1 MVRRGPGTRAAFR
14 GPPCGPWALWSASV
28 ESPNRVLIAAD
39 IEASGIWLISVR
51 AEQNRRT
58 WVDRLGQQLTTD
70 LKVWNDSA
78 DGLFGGRV
86 RPEDRDG
93 DAEAAYYLEAQALAL
108 RVQEKLGTG
117 WEVLWNEGPTLCWSW
132 IERPVSWRG

>member
-1 MVRRGPGTRAAFR
+1 MEG
-14 GPPCGPWALWSASV
+14 
-28 ESPNRVLIAAD
+28 PNRVLIAAD
-39 IEASGIWLISVR
+39 IEASGIWHISRR
-51 AEQNRRT
+51 AEETRRT

-86 RPEDRDG
+86 RPDDRDR
-93 DAEAAYYLEAQALAL
+93 DAEAAFYLEAQALAL

-117 WEVLWNEGPTLCWSW
+117 WEVLWNEGPNPCWSW
-132 IERPVSWRG
+132 IMPPAPWRG